1 MASSVRE
8 NNQDD
13 AMNTGNDFSSS
24 DTQYERERI
33 IASQSMEMQLE
44 SSCVEYEIKL

>member
-1 MASSVRE
+1 MESSVRE

-13 AMNTGNDFSSS
+13 ATGNDFSSS